1 MITHAYVR
9 YKDDKHLAIGPVGH
23 IKKFNPKEDFS
34 AAFYTVKWTDPTGT
48 CDYYRA
54 RILQV
59 GESEEDVKEKV
70 SGKRLSVKPLIDDS
84 DVASDSD
91 KDVGPSK
98 VDIGQG
104 LRIPSETWRRVQ
116 ARDKDSLFVK
126 DLLVTIWDPVQ
137 PQGRLLQGK
146 HCPRFPDRPTKEP
159 LTPWKVSVMRT
170 CYKRRLEKQG
180 FPESVV
186 QTLMKRMNYYV
197 GEKIADID
205 KMANR

>member
-59 GESEEDVKEKV
+59 G
-70 SGKRLSVKPLIDDS
+70 
-84 DVASDSD
+84 
-91 KDVGPSK
+91 
-98 VDIGQG
+98 
-104 LRIPSETWRRVQ
+104 
-116 ARDKDSLFVK
+116 
-126 DLLVTIWDPVQ
+126 
-137 PQGRLLQGK
+137 GK